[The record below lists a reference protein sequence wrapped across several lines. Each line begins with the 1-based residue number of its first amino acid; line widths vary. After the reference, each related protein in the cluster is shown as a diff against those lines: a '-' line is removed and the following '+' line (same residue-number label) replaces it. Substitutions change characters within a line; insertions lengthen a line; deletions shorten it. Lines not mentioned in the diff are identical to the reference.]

1 MDTKIMIQHRHQSC
15 YTFSIKG
22 GIMERLIIAVDLGHF
37 KAYKVSTDS
46 PGSPKIHLVESYDS
60 VEGHGKLSEKVSDGA
75 GRFGVSG
82 GKNGAAKGYGEPHN
96 IELEAEKKAA
106 KLIARDIAAIVGR
119 EGTKKWWFAAANKLN
134 SLVMEHL
141 DADIK
146 SNLDKNISS
155 NLTKTNKSEI
165 LKHFE

>member
-1 MDTKIMIQHRHQSC
+1 MD
-15 YTFSIKG
+15 
-22 GIMERLIIAVDLGHF
+22 RLIIAVDLGHF
-37 KAYKVSTDS
+37 RAYKLSTDS

-60 VEGHGKLSEKVSDGA
+60 VEGHGKLSEKVSDEA
-75 GRFGVSG
+75 GRFGVGG

-106 KLIARDIAAIVGR
+106 RLIAKDIAAIISR
-119 EGTKKWWFAAANKLN
+119 EGTKKWWFAAAHKLN
-134 SLVMEHL
+134 GLVVENL
-141 DADIK
+141 DPEVK
-146 SNLDKNISS
+146 SNLDKNVNS

>member
-1 MDTKIMIQHRHQSC
+1 MD
-15 YTFSIKG
+15 
-22 GIMERLIIAVDLGHF
+22 RLIIAVDLGHF
-37 KAYKVSTDS
+37 RAYKLSTDS

-75 GRFGVSG
+75 GRFGVGG

-106 KLIARDIAAIVGR
+106 RLIAKDIAAIISR
-119 EGTKKWWFAAANKLN
+119 EGDKEVVVSAAHKLN
-134 SLVMEHL
+134 SLVVENL
-141 DADIK
+141 DPEVK
-146 SNLDKNISS
+146 SNLDKNVNS
-155 NLTKTNKSEI
+155 NLTKTNKSDI

>member
-1 MDTKIMIQHRHQSC
+1 MD
-15 YTFSIKG
+15 
-22 GIMERLIIAVDLGHF
+22 RLIIAVDLGHF

-46 PGSPKIHLVESYDS
+46 PGSPKIKLVESYDS
-60 VEGHGKLSEKVSDGA
+60 IEGHGKLSEKVSDGA

-106 KLIARDIAAIVGR
+106 RLIAKDIIAIIGK
-119 EGTKKWWFAAANKLN
+119 EGIKKWWFAAANKLN
-134 SLVMEHL
+134 SLIMENL
-141 DADIK
+141 DPDIK
-146 SNLDKNISS
+146 AKMDKNINS